1 MNPEAVLSPAAALGY
16 YAPPVVALAAL
27 TFAVLG
33 VLGVRRLSAI
43 RRRAYPLSYFKLM
56 QRPEGAE
63 LPEPAEAAARNLI
76 NLFEVPILFYALVPL
91 LVLSGKADALALGS
105 LWAFVGFRV
114 LHTAVHVTIN
124 RLRLRFTLH
133 LLANLA
139 LLTAWVWFALSLRPV

>member
-1 MNPEAVLSPAAALGY
+1 MQAVLSPAAALAY

-27 TFAVLG
+27 TFVVLG
-33 VLGVRRLSAI
+33 VLGARRLSAI
-43 RRRAYPLSYFKLM
+43 RKRAYPLRYFKLM

-63 LPEPAEAAARNLI
+63 YPELAEAASRNLI
-76 NLFEVPILFYALVPL
+76 NLFELPVLFYALVPL
-91 LVLSGKADALALGS
+91 LVLSGKEDAIARGL

-124 RLRLRFTLH
+124 RLPLRFSLH

-139 LLTAWVWFALSLRPV
+139 LLAAWMRFAVSLLAG